1 MELKDILP
9 INLDLTNG
17 LHSSKKKNDICI
29 TIGFKTFSINQ
40 SILSACSKYF
50 QALMYSDTNKSKEMI
65 NLLIKG
71 IDAHSFAYVLHM
83 ITKGKN
89 KMTEN
94 NMLAMWRAAHHL
106 KIEFLIEQCENFV
119 NAHVTEENYL
129 SIYQHAIA
137 FKSETAYK
145 KVISLMI
152 KNFDRFI
159 KTDTFL
165 TLTPKT
171 LIEILTSGG
180 IKSHDN
186 VIVAIFD
193 WINYT
198 RTERLQS
205 CGESPKKNKPKK
217 RGGKPTEENK
227 TNESDG
233 NADWDME
240 VNFNDIDLFSNTDNH
255 PTNREELL
263 GKLIS
268 LVQFDL
274 ITADGLRKLLDN
286 DDVMENR
293 DARNTVRRAISS
305 QLENEKLVKL
315 QLNAEE
321 ITPEAMSLSDL
332 TIEDISSEVALASP
346 QTQHVIFFID
356 RNQSLLA
363 LNILSNTILQ
373 VSFDIKGTFEDLF
386 VLEHKLHILVSRSF
400 VSPACQLRLYKIS
413 DFQSIICY
421 FGPKNRT
428 KFIINGTFHY
438 AFLSCNK
445 KSLKITGTKRPD
457 PYQRTWATL
466 DYYHD
471 IGEVTSLVNFENEI
485 VGFFSGEEE
494 GKEATR
500 IFSFNTTSR
509 TFYPIVNLD
518 GSSKNLASF
527 TFEKRLFVIQ
537 GCGTLTELYRQ
548 DGFLQADFH
557 PPLWDMPL
565 EIFGAVVLNKTFL
578 VMARLDNVQNLPTT
592 CQFGR
597 TKFVNLTNGANIC
610 QYMAIPN
617 HWLKK
622 N

>member
-9 INLDLTNG
+9 SNLDLTNG

-29 TIGFKTFSINQ
+29 TIGFKTFLINQ
-40 SILSACSKYF
+40 SILSVCSKYF
-50 QALMYSDTNKSKEMI
+50 HALMYSDTNKSKEMI

-71 IDAHSFAYVLHM
+71 IDAHSFANVLYM

-89 KMTEN
+89 KITEN

-106 KIEFLIEQCENFV
+106 KIEFLIEQCESFV
-119 NAHVTEENYL
+119 NAHVTEEHYL
-129 SIYQHAIA
+129 NIYQHAIA

-152 KNFDRFI
+152 KNFDRLI

-180 IKSHDN
+180 IKWTQK
-186 VIVAIFD
+186 AA
-193 WINYT
+193 
-198 RTERLQS
+198 E
-205 CGESPKKNKPKK
+205 
-217 RGGKPTEENK
+217 
-227 TNESDG
+227 
-233 NADWDME
+233 
-240 VNFNDIDLFSNTDNH
+240 
-255 PTNREELL
+255 
-263 GKLIS
+263 
-268 LVQFDL
+268 
-274 ITADGLRKLLDN
+274 
-286 DDVMENR
+286 
-293 DARNTVRRAISS
+293 RAISF

-332 TIEDISSEVALASP
+332 TIEDISSEVASASP
-346 QTQHVIFFID
+346 QMQHVILFID

-363 LNILSNTILQ
+363 LNILSSTIRQ
-373 VSFDIKGTFEDLF
+373 VSFDIKGTFEDLY

-400 VSPACQLRLYKIS
+400 VSLACQLRLYKIS

-421 FGPKNRT
+421 FGSKNRT

-445 KSLKITGTKRPD
+445 KITGTKRPD
-457 PYQRTWATL
+457 PYQRTWATI

-494 GKEATR
+494 GKEVTR

-518 GSSKNLASF
+518 GSAKNLAIF
-527 TFEKRLFVIQ
+527 TFKKEAV
-537 GCGTLTELYRQ
+537 C
-548 DGFLQADFH
+548 H
-557 PPLWDMPL
+557 PRLWDFDR
-565 EIFGAVVLNKTFL
+565 I
-578 VMARLDNVQNLPTT
+578 
-592 CQFGR
+592 
-597 TKFVNLTNGANIC
+597 I
-610 QYMAIPN
+610 
-617 HWLKK
+617 
-622 N
+622 